1 MATTEDIEKLRKKY
15 PARLTR
21 GRAIKLYCKELCCCG
36 DIKSWKEC
44 SQKDCFLWNF
54 RLGREILTETKTPH
68 KNDSIQAKNEQ
79 KQGVENDK

>member
-1 MATTEDIEKLRKKY
+1 MATIEDIQKLRRKF

-44 SQKDCFLWNF
+44 SITSCFLWNF
-54 RLGREILTETKTPH
+54 RLGREVVENNKTQQ
-68 KNDSIQAKNEQ
+68 KNDSMHTKIEQ
-79 KQGVENDK
+79 EQGAEE